1 VTVSQVSVS
10 EQVSLVS
17 AVRYRC
23 TRTRRHYE
31 SLIEGR
37 VVYDGLQVGGTQ
49 SKFPLFAVCGVVFEV
64 PRRVVLE
71 VALLLGSAAHV
82 AWTHASGNF
91 DSATVVFAIMSGVP
105 NFTTTTARTNC
116 HALSDTPHTVA
127 SVECLCRS
135 VQVPLIL
142 SEAKNTTLC
151 F

>member
-1 VTVSQVSVS
+1 MIVSQVSVS

-17 AVRYRC
+17 AVRYRW

-37 VVYDGLQVGGTQ
+37 VVYHGLQVGGTQ

-64 PRRVVLE
+64 VLE
-71 VALLLGSAAHV
+71 IALLLGSAAHV
-82 AWTHASGNF
+82 AWTHASGSF
-91 DSATVVFAIMSGVP
+91 DSATAVFAIMSGVP
-105 NFTTTTARTNC
+105 NFTTTTARTDC

-135 VQVPLIL
+135 VQVSLIL